1 MTTEPEPLFRKILI
15 ANRGEIALR
24 ILRACHDLGVRAV
37 VAYSDVDRDS
47 LAVRLADEA
56 VCIGPAQAARS
67 YNNIPAIISAA
78 LITGCDAIHPGYGFL
93 AENPYLAEVC
103 QQVGVTF
110 IGPRPDV
117 IELMGNKSAARKV
130 MRDAGVPI
138 VPGSDGPVEN
148 LGEARAIARQIG
160 YPLIVKA
167 AAGGGGR
174 GMRVVRDEAELVRQ
188 LPLAQAEADA
198 AFGNDAVYLERYL
211 DRPRHVEVQ
220 VLADNF
226 GKTLAIGERDCSIQ
240 RRHQKLIEEAPAPRL
255 PEKTRSAL
263 LKAAVK
269 GAKAGEYTN
278 AGTLEFL
285 VDAEGNFYFME
296 MNTRIQ
302 VEHPVTEMVSRIDLV
317 AWQIRIAAG
326 QPLTLSEKDLA
337 PQGHAIECRITAE
350 DASLDFAPGV
360 GSVEMFVAPGG
371 PGVRVDS
378 HLYAGYNVPAFYDSL
393 LGKIIV
399 WGRDRDEAIARMDRA
414 LAETVITGVPQT
426 APFLRRVIA
435 DEAFHKAEVD
445 TGFLTR
451 NMDRLLQDESD
462 VQSPEHEEAQ
472 V

>member
-1 MTTEPEPLFRKILI
+1 MPAFRKILI

-24 ILRACHDLGVRAV
+24 VLRACRDLDIPAV
-37 VAYSDVDRDS
+37 VAYSDADRDS
-47 LAVRLADEA
+47 LAVRLASEA
-56 VCIGPAQAARS
+56 VCIGPAPASRS
-67 YNNIPAIISAA
+67 YTSIPAIISAA
-78 LITGCDAIHPGYGFL
+78 LVTGCDALHPGYGFL
-93 AENPYLAEVC
+93 AENAYLADIC

-130 MRDAGVPI
+130 MREAGVPI
-138 VPGSDGPVEN
+138 VPGSDGPVES

-174 GMRVVRDEAELVRQ
+174 GMRVVRDEADLVRQ

-226 GKTLAIGERDCSIQ
+226 GNTLAIGERDCSIQ

-255 PEKTRSAL
+255 PEKSRSAL

-269 GAKAGEYTN
+269 GAKAGKYTN

-285 VDAEGNFYFME
+285 LDADGNFFFME

-326 QPLTLSEKDLA
+326 QPLTVSEKDLA

-350 DASLDFAPGV
+350 DAALDFAPSV
-360 GSVEMFVAPGG
+360 GSIEMFVAPGG

-378 HLYAGYNVPAFYDSL
+378 HLYAGYNVPPFYDSL

-399 WGRDRDEAIARMDRA
+399 WGQDRDEAIARMDRA

-435 DEAFHKAEVD
+435 DEAFHRAEVD
-445 TGFLTR
+445 TGFLAR
-451 NMDRLLQDESD
+451 NMDRLLQDEND
-462 VQSPEHEEAQ
+462 VQIPEHEEAQ